1 MDKAEQAQFQR
12 LPAAAQHEALWRL
25 ALSGLT
31 VKEVAE
37 RTGWS
42 VDRIRRTIGLEPPLT
57 PAPWRT
63 ARAAGAE
70 RRPG

>member
-12 LPAAAQHEALWRL
+12 LPAQAQHEALWRL

-31 VKEVAE
+31 VEQVAE

-42 VDRIRRTIGLEPPLT
+42 VERIRRTIGREPPLT

-63 ARAAGAE
+63 ARIAPE
-70 RRPG
+70 SRPG

>member
-12 LPAAAQHEALWRL
+12 LPADAQHETLWRL

-31 VKEVAE
+31 VDQVAE

-42 VDRIRRTIGLEPPLT
+42 ADRIRRTIGREPSLT

-63 ARAAGAE
+63 ARRAPE
-70 RRPG
+70 RRPV